1 MSESRSLWRTWHY
14 IILWI
19 IVILSLTINILLL
32 AGLYSFRQRAQTE
45 VTRVNE
51 ILDSVQI
58 DNFDLPIKVD
68 ETLPLSMSVAFS
80 DTFQVP
86 ISATVPVSTSIVVDD
101 NLNVPINE
109 TVRIDRDVRVAAVI
123 LGQEI
128 PVDIPIRADIPIA
141 LNLDV
146 PVDLEVPVD
155 TEIPINLMVDVP
167 VQTEIP
173 VDTEVPIQL
182 EFPVTIPLDQLGFN
196 ALLTEVKEGLKIL
209 GEILGADV
217 SR

>member
-1 MSESRSLWRTWHY
+1 MSESRSLWRTWRY

-155 TEIPINLMVDVP
+155 TEIPIDLMVDVP

>member
-1 MSESRSLWRTWHY
+1 MSESRSSWRTWHY

-19 IVILSLTINILLL
+19 IVILSLTINVLLL

-51 ILDSVQI
+51 ILDSVQLE
-58 DNFDLPIKVD
+58 NFDLPIEVN
-68 ETLPLSMSVAFS
+68 ETLPLSMTVAFS

-86 ISATVPVSTSIVVDD
+86 ISATVPISTSIVVDD

-109 TVRIDRDVRVAAVI
+109 TVSINRDVRVAVVI

-141 LNLDV
+141 MNLDV
-146 PVDLEVPVD
+146 PIDLEVPVD
-155 TEIPINLMVDVP
+155 TEIPIDLMVDVP

-173 VDTEVPIQL
+173 VNTEVPIQL

-217 SR
+217 SD